1 MRRAAAIVLGTMTG
15 TALLV
20 GAKYGTPP
28 AGAPATEA
36 DGVVVTGPSPQ
47 DGATPGSAP
56 AAGTPSGSH
65 SAKPG
70 QSATATGTPNAG
82 GSPTPPKT
90 TTTAGQAPGLKDGSY
105 KASATVAGGHGTLS
119 MTVTIAGGKITAI
132 AASENGGE
140 TNCYHSACNTLI
152 PEALSAQSA
161 SVASVSHATHTSS
174 AFKSA
179 LSAVLSSA
187 KA

>member
-20 GAKYGTPP
+20 GAKYGAPP
-28 AGAPATEA
+28 AESRSTEA
-36 DGVVVTGPSPQ
+36 DGVVVTDGSPEP
-47 DGATPGSAP
+47 GATPGSAP
-56 AAGTPSGSH
+56 AAGAPST

-70 QSATATGTPNAG
+70 QSAPASGAPSGAA
-82 GSPTPPKT
+82 SPTPPKT
-90 TTTAGQAPGLKDGSY
+90 TTTPAQPAGLKDGSY

-119 MTVTIAGGKITAI
+119 MTVTISGGKITAI
-132 AASENGGE
+132 AASESGGE

-152 PEALSAQSA
+152 PEALTAQSA
-161 SVASVSHATHTSS
+161 SVAAVSHATHTST

-179 LSAVLSSA
+179 LSAVLNSA